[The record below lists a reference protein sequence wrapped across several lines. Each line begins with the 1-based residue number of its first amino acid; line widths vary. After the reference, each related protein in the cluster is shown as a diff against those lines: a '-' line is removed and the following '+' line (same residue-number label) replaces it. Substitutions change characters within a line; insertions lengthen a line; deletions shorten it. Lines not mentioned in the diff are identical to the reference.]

1 MAAGILARQT
11 ELARSEE
18 RLRATLENTPSITMQ
33 WYDLRGRIVYW
44 NRASEIMYGCS
55 SEQALG
61 VCIAENPLMFAD
73 QEHATGFI
81 KVLAEIDRTGQPF
94 GPAEFKLRGKE
105 GEMLTVLAT
114 SFAIPAEDGGKIF
127 VCMGVD
133 ITAQRTVEDE
143 IRALNSELERRVGAR
158 TGELV
163 QANREL
169 ASTVESLK
177 STQEQLVQADKLA
190 ALGSMVAGI
199 AHELNTPIGNSVL
212 LTSTLGDK
220 TADFARLVEADKLRR
235 ADLKQYLE
243 TAREA
248 LILMDRNLAS
258 AVNLIRSFK
267 QVSAD
272 RASSQRRRFDLAPVC
287 HDVVATLMPAIRR
300 AGHRIEVEVNDGI
313 EMESYPGPL
322 GQIITNFVNNAMLH
336 AFGQGQHGLMRLQCS
351 HIGTDGVEIRF
362 SDNGCGIP
370 LADHRRIFD
379 PFFTTKL
386 GTGGSGLGLNI
397 VYNIVTGLLGGTIS
411 FDSEVDEG
419 TTFIIVLPLVTSA
432 H

>member
-1 MAAGILARQT
+1 MLALLVCLALAPFWAARMARPLHALTRRTREVTNGDYLSPWPAR
-11 ELARSEE
+11 
-18 RLRATLENTPSITMQ
+18 
-33 WYDLRGRIVYW
+33 
-44 NRASEIMYGCS
+44 
-55 SEQALG
+55 
-61 VCIAENPLMFAD
+61 
-73 QEHATGFI
+73 
-81 KVLAEIDRTGQPF
+81 
-94 GPAEFKLRGKE
+94 
-105 GEMLTVLAT
+105 
-114 SFAIPAEDGGKIF
+114 
-127 VCMGVD
+127 
-133 ITAQRTVEDE
+133 
-143 IRALNSELERRVGAR
+143 GAR

-322 GQIITNFVNNAMLH
+322 
-336 AFGQGQHGLMRLQCS
+336 
-351 HIGTDGVEIRF
+351 
-362 SDNGCGIP
+362 P
-370 LADHRRIFD
+370 L
-379 PFFTTKL
+379 
-386 GTGGSGLGLNI
+386 
-397 VYNIVTGLLGGTIS
+397 
-411 FDSEVDEG
+411 
-419 TTFIIVLPLVTSA
+419 
-432 H
+432 